1 MKERA
6 IATQAETLEWHKKRW
21 GQRDINPLLPSLSC
35 PAFAATAVM
44 EDGHSEGMI
53 TKESFIED
61 YVLLLFMPMEG
72 NVDKAELEAFSA
84 ELDHLAHLGCQVVA
98 ISGDSVVAIRQWSI
112 SAKTGFPIIS
122 DKSLDLAKAFGVKRR
137 SGMMTRATFLL
148 NKERKV
154 CFSASYPRC
163 VARNPK
169 EMVRQVAAARELDS
183 IEEGGELPADWHPG
197 EETLPFNLEDK
208 KIFLGVDDNQ
218 LDMRRDA
225 TMGEPKVLDV
235 IGLFNHV
242 MRDIGGPRDLSFFF
256 QGI

>member
-84 ELDHLAHLGCQVVA
+84 ELDHLAHLGCQVGKFDQLKVLLASKVVA
-98 ISGDSVVAIRQWSI
+98 ISGDSVVAIRQVLIIQDLFKTCFLVLSHLI
-112 SAKTGFPIIS
+112 DTLAFHSGPSLPRQASPLSA
-122 DKSLDLAKAFGVKRR
+122 
-137 SGMMTRATFLL
+137 TRVST
-148 NKERKV
+148 
-154 CFSASYPRC
+154 SPR
-163 VARNPK
+163 P
-169 EMVRQVAAARELDS
+169 
-183 IEEGGELPADWHPG
+183 
-197 EETLPFNLEDK
+197 
-208 KIFLGVDDNQ
+208 LG
-218 LDMRRDA
+218 
-225 TMGEPKVLDV
+225 
-235 IGLFNHV
+235 
-242 MRDIGGPRDLSFFF
+242 
-256 QGI
+256 

>member
-1 MKERA
+1 V
-6 IATQAETLEWHKKRW
+6 IAL
-21 GQRDINPLLPSLSC
+21 
-35 PAFAATAVM
+35 
-44 EDGHSEGMI
+44 
-53 TKESFIED
+53 TK
-61 YVLLLFMPMEG
+61 
-72 NVDKAELEAFSA
+72 
-84 ELDHLAHLGCQVVA
+84 
-98 ISGDSVVAIRQWSI
+98 
-112 SAKTGFPIIS
+112 
-122 DKSLDLAKAFGVKRR
+122 VKRR

-208 KIFLGVDDNQ
+208 KIFLGLDDSKQ
-218 LDMRRDA
+218 DKGRA
-225 TMGEPKVLDV
+225 TTIGEPKVLDV

-242 MRDIGGPRDLSFFF
+242 LRDIGGPRDLSFFF

>member
-21 GQRDINPLLPSLSC
+21 GQRDVNPLLPPLSC

-84 ELDHLAHLGCQVVA
+84 ELDHLAHLGCQVGKFDQPKVLLASKVVA
-98 ISGDSVVAIRQWSI
+98 ISGDSVVAIRQVLIIPDLFKTGFVSSVRHTCFPQWSI

-122 DKSLDLAKAFGVKRR
+122 DKSLDLAKAFGVR
-137 SGMMTRATFLL
+137 S
-148 NKERKV
+148 
-154 CFSASYPRC
+154 
-163 VARNPK
+163 
-169 EMVRQVAAARELDS
+169 
-183 IEEGGELPADWHPG
+183 IWHI
-197 EETLPFNLEDK
+197 L
-208 KIFLGVDDNQ
+208 
-218 LDMRRDA
+218 
-225 TMGEPKVLDV
+225 
-235 IGLFNHV
+235 
-242 MRDIGGPRDLSFFF
+242 
-256 QGI
+256 

>member
-21 GQRDINPLLPSLSC
+21 GQRNVNPLLPPLSC

-84 ELDHLAHLGCQVVA
+84 ELDHLAHLGCQVGKFDQPPKS
-98 ISGDSVVAIRQWSI
+98 IIGLKGGGYLWGQCGCHSPGSHYPRSVQNWFLGFVSSVRHTCFPQWSI

-122 DKSLDLAKAFGVKRR
+122 DKSLDLAKAFGVR
-137 SGMMTRATFLL
+137 S
-148 NKERKV
+148 
-154 CFSASYPRC
+154 
-163 VARNPK
+163 
-169 EMVRQVAAARELDS
+169 
-183 IEEGGELPADWHPG
+183 IWHI
-197 EETLPFNLEDK
+197 L
-208 KIFLGVDDNQ
+208 
-218 LDMRRDA
+218 
-225 TMGEPKVLDV
+225 
-235 IGLFNHV
+235 
-242 MRDIGGPRDLSFFF
+242 
-256 QGI
+256 